1 MTGPLTLAD
10 LLAHTGWTR
19 TAPHGGDDLP
29 PPTPDNPTP
38 GRPGPCHR
46 PTVDELCADSRA
58 VVAELHAAIARS
70 RQARGADLP
79 EVA

>member
-10 LLAHTGWTR
+10 ITSHTGWTR
-19 TAPHGGDDLP
+19 PAPHGGDDLP
-29 PPTPDNPTP
+29 P
-38 GRPGPCHR
+38 

-70 RQARGADLP
+70 RAARGADLP